1 MKAQFEPEMI
11 EEWIDPF
18 DSITIK
24 IMTLF
29 VYLIESSASIVM
41 FFFVAYETQGYAGH
55 YRTVINQLLSYFY
68 GTVRAH
74 SIQLLEIAEQ
84 IPYISGSCL
93 CNNSSWN
100 TEL

>member
-74 SIQLLEIAEQ
+74 SIQLLKIAEQ
-84 IPYISGSCL
+84 NAYLPVYHMCCLAMISL
-93 CNNSSWN
+93 
-100 TEL
+100 L